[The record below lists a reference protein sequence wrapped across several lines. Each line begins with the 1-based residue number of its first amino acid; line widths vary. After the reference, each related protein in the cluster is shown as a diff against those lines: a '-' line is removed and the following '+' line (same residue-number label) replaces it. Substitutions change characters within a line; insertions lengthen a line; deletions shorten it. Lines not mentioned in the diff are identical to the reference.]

1 MISRHTLSFVNHAKG
16 LIRMFKL
23 FFSLFINVPF
33 IFLDILTTYLFYKKN
48 NLGVTLLRWSYTR
61 KLV

>member
-1 MISRHTLSFVNHAKG
+1 MSRHTLSFVNHAKG

-23 FFSLFINVPF
+23 FFSLFVNVPF